1 MSEDPN
7 ASISRQTASGS
18 LYSVSASAVTI
29 VLGFVRMTLMLRL
42 LAPEQFGVAA
52 LALFYL
58 NLVFQLLS
66 WGFDSALVHRKD
78 ADERVRSVY
87 FVLKIGSAGLTAA
100 VSLLIIPIL
109 HFFYPDEPLLV
120 PVLLAY
126 AGINIIRSL
135 NISQVTVLSKD
146 MDFRHLSITDVLSSI
161 VMTIFAPLLAWLG
174 FGVWSIVAEQFFGVV
189 TRFLLLWIPFRAW
202 LPRLGWDRDVARW
215 FWNYGRH
222 VWSSTNL
229 VFLVDH
235 FDDWFVG
242 TFLGSTALGFY
253 SQAYEY
259 ARYPR
264 RVVAN
269 PILLV
274 FFPAFARL
282 QDDRQRLSKA
292 FFRATSLMLRAGGLF
307 SLIVIFAAPEFI
319 LLFLGE
325 KWLPMLLTFQLMI
338 VYTLLDP
345 INLGANNLLLAT
357 GRSVEAMRTRLWQA
371 IIFLPGVCLLGLWLG
386 IEGVALAA
394 DVMMLLGT
402 LLFFRHARQVVDYS
416 GRTMWLWPVIAM
428 IVTGTLIALAT
439 PLWAVLPLLVSLT
452 LKIVLIP
459 IVYLGILWLTE
470 REQLRAGR
478 QMIWQIVRPL
488 LADKL
493 PAGSGGRA
501 A

>member
-1 MSEDPN
+1 MSADPN

-58 NLVFQLLS
+58 NLVFQIFA
-66 WGFDSALVHRKD
+66 WGFDSALVHRKE

-87 FVLKIGSAGLTAA
+87 FVLKIGSAVLTAA
-100 VSLLIIPIL
+100 VSLLIIPLL
-109 HFFYPDEPLLV
+109 HFLYPGEPLLV

-126 AGINIIRSL
+126 AGINIVRSL
-135 NISQVTVLSKD
+135 NISQVTVLSKE
-146 MDFRHLSITDVLSSI
+146 MDFRRLSITDVLSSI
-161 VMTIFAPLLAWLG
+161 LMTIFAPLLAWLG
-174 FGVWSIVAEQFFGVV
+174 FGVWSIVAEQFFGVM

-202 LPRLGWDRDVARW
+202 LPRPGWDREIARW
-215 FWNYGRH
+215 FWNFGKH

-229 VFLVDH
+229 VFLIDH

-307 SLIVIFAAPEFI
+307 SLVVIFAAPEFI
-319 LLFLGE
+319 LLLLGE

-345 INLGANNLLLAT
+345 INLGVNNLLLAT
-357 GRSVEAMRTRLWQA
+357 GRSVEVMRTRLWQA
-371 IIFLPGVCLLGLWLG
+371 IVFLPGVALLGLWLG

-394 DVMMLLGT
+394 DIMMLLGT
-402 LLFFRHARQVVDYS
+402 LLFFRYARQVVDYS
-416 GRTMWLWPVIAM
+416 GRTMWLWPIVAM
-428 IVTGTLIALAT
+428 ILTGAVVVLAT
-439 PLWAVLPLLVSLT
+439 PLWEALPLAASLAI
-452 LKIVLIP
+452 KVILIP
-459 IVYLGILWLTE
+459 MLYLAILWLTE
-470 REQLRAGR
+470 REQLRTGR
-478 QMIWQIVRPL
+478 EMIWQIIWPL
-488 LADKL
+488 LADRL
-493 PAGSGGRA
+493 PAGSGRRA

>member
-1 MSEDPN
+1 MSADPN

-29 VLGFVRMTLMLRL
+29 ALGFLRMTLMLRL
-42 LAPEQFGVAA
+42 LAPELFGVAA

-58 NLVFQLLS
+58 NLVFQIFS

-78 ADERVRSVY
+78 AGAQVRSVY
-87 FVLKIGSAGLTAA
+87 FVLKIGSALLTAA
-100 VSLLIIPIL
+100 VSLLIIPLL
-109 HFFYPDEPLLV
+109 HYLYPSEPLLA

-126 AGINIIRSL
+126 AGINIVRSL
-135 NISQVTVLSKD
+135 NISQVTVLSKE
-146 MDFRHLSITDVLSSI
+146 MDFRRLSITDVISSI

-174 FGVWSIVAEQFFGVV
+174 FGVWSIVAEQFFGVI
-189 TRFLLLWIPFRAW
+189 TRFLLLWLPFRAW
-202 LPRLGWDRDVARW
+202 LPRLSWDRETARW
-215 FWNYGRH
+215 FWKFGRP

-229 VFLVDH
+229 VFLIDH

-242 TFLGSTALGFY
+242 TFLGSTALGYY

-307 SLIVIFAAPEFI
+307 SLVVIFVAPEFI
-319 LLFLGE
+319 LLLLGE

-338 VYTLLDP
+338 IYTLLDP
-345 INLGANNLLLAT
+345 INLGINNLLLAT
-357 GRSVEAMRTRLWQA
+357 GRATDVMRTRLWQA
-371 IIFLPGVCLLGLWLG
+371 IFFIPGVVVLGLWLG

-394 DVMMLLGT
+394 NIMMLLGT
-402 LLFFRHARQVVDYS
+402 VLFSRHAKQVVDYS
-416 GRTMWLWPVIAM
+416 GRTMWLWPVVAI
-428 IVTGTLIALAT
+428 IITGTAVVLAT
-439 PLWAVLPLLVSLT
+439 PLWEALPLLASLVIK
-452 LKIVLIP
+452 LVLIP
-459 IVYLGILWLTE
+459 ILYLGILWLTE
-470 REQLRAGR
+470 REQLRIGR
-478 QMIWQIVRPL
+478 KMIWQIIWPL
-488 LADKL
+488 LADRL
-493 PAGSGGRA
+493 PAGRRPA
-501 A
+501 